1 MFVQLYTPTLSQ
13 IHPSLS
19 RITDSHSHRTLQY
32 VQIVFEKG
40 KKVLRHRYHARL
52 TGVTNP
58 LSETETEMNQA
69 EDFFNKIRNSQIER
83 LLFRPFYLRLVS
95 VIEIVPF

>member
-1 MFVQLYTPTLSQ
+1 MYKLYLEKAN
-13 IHPSLS
+13 
-19 RITDSHSHRTLQY
+19 QY
-32 VQIVFEKG
+32 
-40 KKVLRHRYHARL
+40 LRHRYHARL